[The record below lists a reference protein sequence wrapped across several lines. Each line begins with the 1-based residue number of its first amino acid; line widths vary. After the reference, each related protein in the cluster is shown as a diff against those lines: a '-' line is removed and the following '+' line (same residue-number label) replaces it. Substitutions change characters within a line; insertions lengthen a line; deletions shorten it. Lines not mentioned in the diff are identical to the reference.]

1 MRCLGLDQSVNQR
14 PSLRLLKHS
23 LLKFQPDCTFME
35 ISCHQWLH
43 SLLSPGLL
51 VSLQI
56 SDSALHYNSLGKK
69 AAEMSRRCKFSQKEK
84 VQIFPFFVQG
94 IDKKKKE
101 KSMDIPH
108 QRVKA
113 DTRAEDLRISLTVHH
128 YNSYTTVYGY
138 SIFSYNIKPLL
149 NSMLILC
156 IRISRTGNSP
166 TCSETHHPCILQYLP
181 TVQF

>member
-94 IDKKKKE
+94 IDKKEE
-101 KSMDIPH
+101 KMDMDMDIPH
-108 QRVKA
+108 QPVKA
-113 DTRAEDLRISLTVHH
+113 DTRAEDLGISLK
-128 YNSYTTVYGY
+128 NSA
-138 SIFSYNIKPLL
+138 SKS
-149 NSMLILC
+149 S
-156 IRISRTGNSP
+156 S
-166 TCSETHHPCILQYLP
+166 
-181 TVQF
+181 

>member
-84 VQIFPFFVQG
+84 VQIFPFLFREQT
-94 IDKKKKE
+94 KKKKMDMD
-101 KSMDIPH
+101 MDIPH
-108 QRVKA
+108 QPVKA
-113 DTRAEDLRISLTVHH
+113 DTRAEDLGISFKNSLNHH
-128 YNSYTTVYGY
+128 HNSYTV
-138 SIFSYNIKPLL
+138 
-149 NSMLILC
+149 C
-156 IRISRTGNSP
+156 I
-166 TCSETHHPCILQYLP
+166 
-181 TVQF
+181 